1 MGAVAPLFAHAWR
14 RSDCLGA
21 LGGESG
27 GLAARLLALADDHK
41 F

>member
-1 MGAVAPLFAHAWR
+1 MGAVPPPFAHVWR
-14 RSDCLGA
+14 RSDYLGA
-21 LGGESG
+21 LGESG